1 MLTRSAKRKLQGE
14 EKSQIETKYRR
25 GSKLEFRLE
34 LGVELEQSY
43 PEISAQLI
51 FLPINEICQRYPLV
65 GEIIFGYLDD
75 QSLKQSRKVC
85 TTWSTFLDSK
95 PFYWTRM
102 MKNYIGGQGEFS
114 DEWKRVFNKIPLEIA
129 KPFALYIPKLCRV
142 CPEYFEVTMSPLQVA
157 ITNGRSHF
165 FDYIYEKVIEK
176 NPRDVGG
183 RVLLHRAVNQNNL
196 RICKFLHEKGNPLD
210 PRSHNGN
217 TPLHYAARKGF
228 FQVFKYLFELVV
240 EKNPQDNWGTMP
252 IHNAARKGRFEI
264 FKFIYEKTEEK
275 NLQDHSG
282 RMPIH
287 HAAGTGQLEICK
299 FIHQNGNNLNP
310 LSNDGTTP
318 LTIAA
323 SNGHFE
329 VSRFIFGVVKQ
340 NLTVAQKAEVITSI
354 KSKMNE
360 ATFSKLIMLILE

>member
-25 GSKLEFRLE
+25 GSKLEFKLE

-275 NLQDHSG
+275 NLQDNNG

-287 HAAGTGQLEICK
+287 HAAKAGQLEICK
-299 FIHQNGNNLNP
+299 FIHESGDNLNP
-310 LSNDGTTP
+310 LSNDGKTP
-318 LTIAA
+318 LTMAA

-340 NLTVAQKAEVITSI
+340 NLTEAQKAEVVSSI
-354 KSKMNE
+354 KSQISDTAM
-360 ATFSKLIMLILE
+360 SKLIMSILE